1 MVLWGMGKPHRV
13 NLSLDEKTYDQLRQ
27 SAFDRRMQPTALAA
41 EIVRQWVEKDGVT
54 KDGVALQSVAH
65 PINKTGNRLRI
76 DYKNACEEVEL

>member
-54 KDGVALQSVAH
+54 K
-65 PINKTGNRLRI
+65 
-76 DYKNACEEVEL
+76 

>member
-41 EIVRQWVEKDGVT
+41 AIVQQWLEQD
-54 KDGVALQSVAH
+54 
-65 PINKTGNRLRI
+65 
-76 DYKNACEEVEL
+76 EVDKP